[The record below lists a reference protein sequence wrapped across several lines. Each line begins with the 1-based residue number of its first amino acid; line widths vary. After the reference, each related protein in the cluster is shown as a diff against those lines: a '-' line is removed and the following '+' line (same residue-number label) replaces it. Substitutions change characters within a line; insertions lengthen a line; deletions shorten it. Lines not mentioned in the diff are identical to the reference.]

1 MAETGRKRQGELV
14 RGVLEILTH
23 HPDGLQVA
31 EVMKEVE
38 AAVPPTPFEAS
49 TYPKRPQVRRYEK
62 IVRFSTIPSVKSG
75 WLMKNQGLWSLTDEG
90 RKALDSFRDPETLMR
105 ESVRLYQ
112 AWKKTRPDPDE
123 EAEAEEETVEAATT
137 WEEAEDTA
145 WTEIRSYVGQMPPY
159 DFQHLVAALLRAM
172 GYYVLWDAPV
182 GPDGGIDLI
191 AHSDPL
197 GTANPRIKVQVKRRA
212 DKIDAD
218 GLRSFMALLG
228 DDDVGI
234 FISVG
239 GFKSTAEREART
251 QERRRITLIDLNR
264 LVALW
269 VEHYDKF
276 PGSRSKAVAVAPD
289 LLPCASGLTAEVG
302 VGICGE
308 LATSVHTVA
317 RPRAELREAGR
328 RTVGQLMGSSGAVVP
343 GRVSVNSGAV

>member
-1 MAETGRKRQGELV
+1 MAETGRKRQGQLV
-14 RGVLEILTH
+14 RGVFEILAR
-23 HPDGLQVA
+23 HPDGLQVT
-31 EVMKEVE
+31 EVLKELE
-38 AAVPPTPFEAS
+38 ASVPPTPFEAS
-49 TYPKRPQVRRYEK
+49 TYPNRPQVRRYEK
-62 IVRFSTIPSVKSG
+62 IVRFSTIPAVKSG
-75 WLMKNQGLWSLTDEG
+75 WLVKNKGLWSLTDEG
-90 RKALDSFRDPETLMR
+90 RKALESFPDPEALMR

-112 AWKKTRPDPDE
+112 AWKKTRPEPDE
-123 EAEAEEETVEAATT
+123 EADAEEETVEAATT
-137 WEEAEDTA
+137 WEEAEDSA
-145 WTEIRSYVGQMPPY
+145 WSEIRSYVGQMPPY
-159 DFQHLVAALLRAM
+159 DFQHLVGALLRAM

-264 LVALW
+264 LVSLW
-269 VEHYDKF
+269 IEHYEKLPEADRRF
-276 PGSRSKAVAVAPD
+276 LPLRPIYFLAPAD
-289 LLPCASGLTAEVG
+289 
-302 VGICGE
+302 
-308 LATSVHTVA
+308 
-317 RPRAELREAGR
+317 
-328 RTVGQLMGSSGAVVP
+328 
-343 GRVSVNSGAV
+343 